1 MNKSKYANAEERD
14 KALDFKIPEE
24 AVFDRMEKQFGDCDR
39 MLKELKLQILEKEK
53 RDIEKISKI
62 KEEVSFLVIL
72 DKRRTIC
79 RRNRKSK
86 KS

>member
-1 MNKSKYANAEERD
+1 MNKSKYANPEERE

-39 MLKELKLQILEKEK
+39 MLKELKIQILEKEK
-53 RDIEKISKI
+53 RDKEKIPEI
-62 KEEVSFLVIL
+62 KEQVSFLFIL

-79 RRNRKSK
+79 RRIRKSK